1 MKALFEY
8 YLALGKA
15 AILTDI
21 QYRVATYFYM
31 IGMVTEP
38 IIYLV
43 VWSTIA
49 NAQGGQ
55 VAGYTAGAF
64 SAYYIVWTLVRSM
77 NIVFSPYGWEGRI
90 RSGRLTGELMRP
102 VHPIHSDIA
111 FYGGMKVVWILLWLP
126 IAAVLYLIF
135 RPELHPTLLEV
146 AVFGVAIWGAYLVRT
161 MALSMLGM
169 ITFWT
174 TRVGALYELYFA
186 LELVL
191 SGRMVPMAL
200 MPEWVQ
206 RLAWFMPFQWTFFF
220 PINALVG
227 EMTPQELLTGLGMQ
241 VAWIVIGALA
251 VNIMWKAGIKRYAA
265 VGN

>member
-15 AILTDI
+15 AILSDI

-38 IIYLV
+38 VIYLV

-64 SAYYIVWTLVRSM
+64 TAYYIVWTLVRSM
-77 NIVFSPYGWEGRI
+77 NIVFTPYGWEGRI
-90 RSGRLTGELMRP
+90 RNGRLSGELMRP

-111 FYGGMKVVWILLWLP
+111 FFAGMKVVWIILWLP

-146 AVFGVAIWGAYLVRT
+146 AVFFVAIWGAFLVRT
-161 MALSMLGM
+161 MFLSILGI

-186 LELVL
+186 LELIL

-200 MPEWVQ
+200 MPDWVQ
-206 RLAWFMPFQWTFFF
+206 RIAWFLPFQWTFFF

-227 EMTPQELLTGLGMQ
+227 EMTPQELFTGLGMQ
-241 VAWIVIGALA
+241 LAWIVVGSLV
-251 VNIMWKAGIKRYAA
+251 VNLMWKAGIKRYAA